1 MRSIPE
7 ECITIFDYG
16 IQGHSMNRSTRIP
29 NKVLIWLFVIFY
41 FYSLAAGIVF
51 QKVLL
56 QFLPGM
62 VAPGASLTTDSAYF
76 HGIAVSLANE
86 ISAKGWS
93 VWSPFPNQYTS
104 FNVALLGALYAI
116 FGVNTLLAVPLNAL
130 FHALSGVL
138 LYLIAGEL
146 SANSSN
152 GKIAGLIASIIF
164 IIFPSALNWYGQIH
178 KDGFAIFGIFLY
190 AYILVFSVKNYKSF
204 SYYDVIKHSFYS
216 FAAIFFIGIIRPY
229 YLKPLLAFTLVL
241 VGLSVWRML
250 TRSEQST
257 KILVFAVLTTLSV
270 MANSTLVV
278 IIGATEAQLGETYAT
293 SDSLEFVIDKT
304 KKRRKPEPRGERGSG
319 FCSGDLDGVLGTICQ
334 KYSEIEDR
342 TYFYYSMIED
352 HAYLY
357 YSMVEERLENNA
369 KILAETRFK
378 LNEYSKS
385 VKSKSSIDINVNFHN
400 LDDVISYVPR
410 ALQISIFA
418 PFPDTWFDSFSPTRL
433 IASAEMAVIYIS
445 LTGVL
450 LVLFLNPRTE
460 SILLIILGLTFLVI
474 YGLTIGNVGTLY
486 RVRYAFE
493 FLLVVLGV
501 VGWCDKLLV
510 ANGSGRR
517 LKDLSSGLTR

>member
-1 MRSIPE
+1 
-7 ECITIFDYG
+7 
-16 IQGHSMNRSTRIP
+16 MNRSTRIP

-86 ISAKGWS
+86 ISANGWS

-164 IIFPSALNWYGQIH
+164 VIFPSALNWYGQIH

-204 SYYDVIKHSFYS
+204 SYYDVIKYSFYS

-270 MANSTLVV
+270 VANSTLVV

-304 KKRRKPEPRGERGSG
+304 KRERKLEPRAERKPRGERGSG
-319 FCSGDLDGVLGTICQ
+319 FCSGDPDGVLGTICK
-334 KYSEIEDR
+334 KYSEIEEQA
-342 TYFYYSMIED
+342 YLYYGIIEDQAYLYYNIIED

-400 LDDVISYVPR
+400 LDDVISHVPR

-418 PFPDTWFDSFSPTRL
+418 PFPDSWFDSFSPTRL